1 MNCDYDIIDR
11 NYCYPI
17 SFRHNTA
24 MTKHKNIPDGYLDRN
39 DAAQILGLS
48 ATMFDRIAST
58 EFANSR
64 IKIGKGLAFYY
75 SKAELETYRDFRERR
90 KQAGNEE
97 LTWKYLVAQNE
108 ELTALNADLAL
119 SVRILLWVLRPMF
132 PAGKETDFS
141 AAHTELKMPDKYQQA
156 KQVLSGF
163 GLDIEDLRKRM
174 AHGQVGKVN
183 EPSPVALNNN
193 PKYNPPPPLSNHRLD
208 F

>member
-1 MNCDYDIIDR
+1 M
-11 NYCYPI
+11 
-17 SFRHNTA
+17 A
-24 MTKHKNIPDGYLDRN
+24 KHKNIPDGFLDRN

-90 KQAGNEE
+90 KQAGDEE
-97 LTWKYLVAQNE
+97 LTWKFLIAKNE
-108 ELTALNADLAL
+108 ELTAQNADLAL
-119 SVRILLWVLRPMF
+119 SVNVLVWVLGPDF
-132 PAGKETDFS
+132 PAGVETIHS
-141 AAHTELKMPDKYQQA
+141 AAHMAMSMPDKYQQA
-156 KQVLSGF
+156 KQVLSEFGF
-163 GLDIEDLRKRM
+163 NIEGLRKRM
-174 AHGQVGKVN
+174 ALAHGQVGKIN

-193 PKYNPPPPLSNHRLD
+193 PKYNPPPPLSKHRID